1 LENNGLGDSVKHL
14 DFQRFMVDQN
24 NVIMALKISEYE
36 KALSERDYT
45 IKSLH
50 TTMMNSQNSNYV
62 LNNECKNIM
71 EK

>member
-1 LENNGLGDSVKHL
+1 
-14 DFQRFMVDQN
+14 MTIDQN
-24 NVIMALKISEYE
+24 NVTMALKISEYE

-50 TTMMNSQNSNYV
+50 TTMMNSQNNNYV
-62 LNNECKNIM
+62 LNNQCKNIM